1 MRSSVTSIPDP
12 SGLKKPPRPA
22 GDAGDT
28 GVVSAPGSYESDA
41 STRPT
46 KVDEFATREIESDSS
61 PASPA
66 SPAVLAP
73 EHEAELAA
81 SAIGADV
88 AARHGVRSIFEAVD
102 LPDEVRWVSD
112 KHGDAA
118 LPALLFPAEEPDGS
132 PTWQVKF
139 QAGLDGVSKY
149 LSPAGVASP
158 ELPLIRAVDEPGGVL
173 IVEGTK
179 QARAA
184 DAWAPASWAIYQ
196 IAGIAGW
203 SRGGVPTR
211 HLRVVRGLPVV
222 IVPDADAKT
231 NRAVYDAAVT
241 LGEACRARRAKSVK
255 YVRLAGFNKTG
266 VDDQLGVLTDPGER
280 RELFEDWIA
289 SAATKPADAAPKPL
303 SPAEQEALARKES
316 RSGSGR
322 PVIHVGESRRQ
333 VIDECDAA
341 IRAEFG
347 GRTLFQHQGAFGRIV
362 DGAEGPEIEAVDG
375 GALRNML
382 ATAAETVVGVA
393 AQDDD
398 GCGHPH
404 EWPDSNVLSALAS
417 LHGTYPRLD
426 GITTVPVVR
435 EDGSIAL
442 RGGYDTE
449 TGLYI
454 ALGDDIAGLDVPDSP
469 TDDDVEAARA
479 LLVDELFGD
488 FWFKGQPDV
497 ASAVAALL
505 TPIIRPKVTN
515 VPLYVIDG
523 QEEGIGKGTLAE
535 VMALIVHGHVP
546 AMDDLPSTEDELR
559 KKLTAYLVDGA
570 TNIYFDEAHSWK
582 SAQMSRI
589 LTAPM
594 WSDRFLGRNK
604 NGKLRNRAFF
614 TGIGVN
620 VEVNGH
626 MRRRYFKTRLETDLP
641 DIATY
646 NCYRHDDIH
655 AWVREHRRDLLRAC
669 LVLVR
674 AWYSRGCPS
683 APTKP
688 FSFNSFTQWQDMIGG
703 ILRIAGIDGFLVDLL
718 DQRVDGDYEGQRW
731 SGHWTWIGDTYG
743 TGGDLLAGAVLDKM
757 ADDPDAVYPPG
768 LDRTST
774 SEQLAGAWRSQAG
787 RWREGL
793 RIVRTDRRTRNKV
806 TIWQLESLGAGGG
819 TPTVAVPA
827 TMAVVPDRPMPVIT
841 DLDDGAVA

>member
-1 MRSSVTSIPDP
+1 MRSIPDQAR
-12 SGLKKPPRPA
+12 SKKPRNGSPHPA
-22 GDAGDT
+22 GDAGDAA
-28 GVVSAPGSYESDA
+28 VVSAPGPYENNA
-41 STRPT
+41 NTRPAEA
-46 KVDEFATREIESDSS
+46 DEFATHEIQSDSS

-66 SPAVLAP
+66 SPAVLTA

-81 SAIGADV
+81 SAIAADV
-88 AARHGVRSIFEAVD
+88 AARHGAQSILEAGD
-102 LPDEVRWVSD
+102 LPDEVRWVTD

-118 LPALLFPAEEPDGS
+118 LPALLFPMREPDGAE
-132 PTWQVKF
+132 TWQVKF
-139 QAGLDGVSKY
+139 QPGLADVPKY
-149 LSPAGVASP
+149 LSPAGDASP
-158 ELPLIRAVDEPGGVL
+158 ELPLIRAVDEPVGVL

-184 DAWAPASWAIYQ
+184 DAWAPAGWAIYQ

-211 HLRVVRGLPVV
+211 HLRAVRELDVV

-231 NRAVYDAAVT
+231 NRSVYDAAVA
-241 LGEACRARRAKSVK
+241 LGEACKSRRAKSVK

-266 VDDQLGVLTDPGER
+266 VDDQLGVLTDPDER

-289 SAATKPADAAPKPL
+289 SAAAKPADAAPKPL
-303 SPAEQEALARKES
+303 TPAEQEALARKEACA
-316 RSGSGR
+316 GDDR

-347 GRTLFQHQGAFGRIV
+347 GRTLFQHQGAFGRIIT
-362 DGAEGPEIEAVDG
+362 GADGPEIEAVDG
-375 GALRNML
+375 GALRNLL
-382 ATAAETVVGVA
+382 ATAAETVVGVE
-393 AQDDD
+393 AQDDK
-398 GCGHPH
+398 GCGHAH

-417 LHGTYPRLD
+417 LHGSYPRLD

-435 EDGSIAL
+435 EDGSITVSA
-442 RGGYDTE
+442 GYDAKTS
-449 TGLYI
+449 LYI
-454 ALGDDIAGLDVPDSP
+454 ALGDDIAGLAVPDSP
-469 TDDDVEAARA
+469 TDDDVEAARV

-497 ASAVAALL
+497 AAAVAALL

-515 VPLYVIDG
+515 VPLYIIDG

-604 NGKLRNRAFF
+604 LGKLRNRAFF

-655 AWVREHRRDLLRAC
+655 GWVREHRRDLLRAC

-674 AWYSRGCPS
+674 AWYSRGCPM
-683 APTKP
+683 APSKP

-703 ILRIAGIDGFLVDLL
+703 ILHVAGIDGFLVGLL
-718 DQRVDGDYEGQRW
+718 DQRIDGDYEGQRW
-731 SGHWTWIGDTYG
+731 SGHWTWIEDTYG
-743 TGGDLLAGAVLDKM
+743 SGADLLAGAVLEKM
-757 ADDPDAVYPPG
+757 QDDPEAIHPPG

-793 RIVRTDRRTRNKV
+793 RIIRTDRRTRNKV
-806 TIWQLESLGAGGG
+806 TIWQLESLDDDTSA
-819 TPTVAVPA
+819 PTV
-827 TMAVVPDRPMPVIT
+827 TMPVSSE
-841 DLDDGAVA
+841 